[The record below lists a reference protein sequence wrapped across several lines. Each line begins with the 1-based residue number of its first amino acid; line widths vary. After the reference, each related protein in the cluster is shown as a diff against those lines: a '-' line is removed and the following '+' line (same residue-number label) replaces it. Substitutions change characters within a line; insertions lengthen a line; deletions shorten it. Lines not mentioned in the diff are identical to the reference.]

1 MKLLLI
7 LMLLPIFGGDIF
19 TSTPI
24 EEDKGE
30 ISRRLLKRCG
40 IPENEVW
47 SYKTKMKYS
56 KQIENEIKSTSY
68 E

>member
-1 MKLLLI
+1 MRMLI
-7 LMLLPIFGGDIF
+7 IFMLLPIFGGGIF

-30 ISRRLLKRCG
+30 TARRLLKRCG
-40 IPENEVW
+40 IPENVVW
-47 SYKTKMKYS
+47 SYETKIKYS

-68 E
+68 D